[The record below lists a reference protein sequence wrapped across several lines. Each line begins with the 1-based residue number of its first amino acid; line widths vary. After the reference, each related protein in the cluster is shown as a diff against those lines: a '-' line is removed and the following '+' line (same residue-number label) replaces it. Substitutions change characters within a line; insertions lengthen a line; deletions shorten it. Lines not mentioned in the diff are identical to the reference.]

1 MGLSRAQAEV
11 VAAFAMALL
20 LALMVAVALR
30 FLALYRQ
37 ASSQLAER
45 GREVLQA
52 LLTGGVRGYVDLDT
66 GTVYLASGVPL
77 RVYARYV
84 QNFTHVLWGEAS
96 QTPIMTVGDQ
106 YVPVYQG
113 PLTGLVYRGEAQ
125 VVLVT
130 DRGLVKWDPVSEG
143 GGAGEGIDEGLIG
156 SISRLYPL
164 LATYLRPEDYI
175 AVTDQY
181 VLVNVSVFTLR
192 SYYYST
198 QSFVYVRVSWNSTHY
213 VVTFRKHSSSGALLG
228 THYATIPSSDT
239 MVTVP
244 YREWLYDSSC
254 EVRNGI
260 RYCFEVYV
268 TAQGWCSGRCSSP
281 RDSLWYFAVG
291 MRVVYR
297 FEPVE
302 PGYYLLVVLNRTTYE
317 GSFGKGVATCTSYTS
332 YGGGCVTCS
341 TSPYVGYCNVD
352 TSTIL
357 NVLGGPRPVFWWEVG
372 YPQYLESSYG
382 DDGYEEGAWYPYTS
396 APSFSVSHNYAYT
409 TGGAVTVAFYLS
421 GVRGRDYL
429 RQLSNYQ
436 EGSYRVAFKLVYDEG
451 GLGADAKVW
460 DYRVVVF
467 LMKPRG
473 GR

>member
-1 MGLSRAQAEV
+1 MARASVSTLAAATLV
-11 VAAFAMALL
+11 LVALTT
-20 LALMVAVALR
+20 VAVAAIR
-30 FLALYRQ
+30 VSRE
-37 ASSQLAER
+37 SSAQLAEYLR
-45 GREVLQA
+45 DLYRVYSASIEVRISDVGVVITSSTPIKLLAAYLVEGGELTEVCGEIYVEGSTTIGDPSLVSRLKAGSRLLLVFEGGRYLVLDPEE
-52 LLTGGVRGYVDLDT
+52 G
-66 GTVYLASGVPL
+66 SEGVPDP
-77 RVYARYV
+77 
-84 QNFTHVLWGEAS
+84 AS
-96 QTPIMTVGDQ
+96 SG
-106 YVPVYQG
+106 YESVP
-113 PLTGLVYRGEAQ
+113 
-125 VVLVT
+125 
-130 DRGLVKWDPVSEG
+130 
-143 GGAGEGIDEGLIG
+143 
-156 SISRLYPL
+156 RLYPL

-181 VLVNVSVFTLR
+181 VPVNVSVFTLR

-198 QSFVYVRVSWNSTHY
+198 PSFVYVRVSWNSTHY

-228 THYATIPSSDT
+228 THYATIPSSGT

-244 YREWLYDSSC
+244 SKEYPYELSC
-254 EVRNGI
+254 EVRSGI

-268 TAQGWCSGRCSSP
+268 TAQGWCYSRCSSP

-341 TSPYVGYCNVD
+341 TSPYVGYCSAG

-396 APSFSVSHNYAYT
+396 APSFSLSPNYAYT

-421 GVRGRDYL
+421 GVRVQDYL

-436 EGSYRVAFKLVYDEG
+436 DGSYRVAFKLVYDEG
-451 GLGADAKVW
+451 GPTYDSRVW

-467 LMKPRG
+467 LMKPREAT
-473 GR
+473 